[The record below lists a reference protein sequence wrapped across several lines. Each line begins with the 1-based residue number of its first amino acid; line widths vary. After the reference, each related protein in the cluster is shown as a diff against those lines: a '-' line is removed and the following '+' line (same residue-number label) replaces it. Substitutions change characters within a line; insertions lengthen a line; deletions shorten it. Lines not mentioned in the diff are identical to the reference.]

1 MVKMDRRIEKVFV
14 IFAILFGVYTLY
26 LLLRPGGCA
35 LCLYK
40 EYSSLIESFISLLKN
55 IL

>member
-1 MVKMDRRIEKVFV
+1 MMDRRIEELFVVFAMLV
-14 IFAILFGVYTLY
+14 GVYTLY

-40 EYSSLIESFISLLKN
+40 EYYSLVTS
-55 IL
+55 ILSIPARYL

>member
-1 MVKMDRRIEKVFV
+1 MVKIDNRIEKAFV
-14 IFAILFGVYTLY
+14 IFAIIFGVYTLY
-26 LLLRPGGCA
+26 LLVRPGGCA

-40 EYSSLIESFISLLKN
+40 EYSSLIGSFISLLRG

>member
-1 MVKMDRRIEKVFV
+1 MMDRRIEKVFV
-14 IFAILFGVYTLY
+14 MLAVLFGVYTLY

-40 EYSSLIESFISLLKN
+40 EYASLISFILSIPTRYL
-55 IL
+55 

>member
-1 MVKMDRRIEKVFV
+1 MANNDRRIEKVFV
-14 IFAILFGVYTLY
+14 LFAILFGLYTLY

-40 EYSSLIESFISLLKN
+40 EYSSLIASFFSLFKGVL
-55 IL
+55 

>member
-1 MVKMDRRIEKVFV
+1 MMDRRIEKVFV
-14 IFAILFGVYTLY
+14 ILAILFGVYTLY

-40 EYSSLIESFISLLKN
+40 EYGSLIASILSLPGKYL
-55 IL
+55 